1 MNLRMVTDANG
12 RELDLIGIFEKSHG
26 RECVDVDG
34 FAYWEFDQ
42 PEKVLEQVVTEGEMF
57 GFVLHG
63 GTNRINGEIIPKTAK
78 DLIREQGRRLAIYAT
93 NNPAK
98 VMFWALTGGTGDRG
112 RKEIGG
118 RLKID
123 DDKKISYEN
132 LRFVVENKSHVREM
146 GWVYI
151 FENSGWEYSL
161 GEYLSYESKTPVAII
176 KINRNDFKYP
186 IEVAPI
192 ARENIQV
199 K

>member
-1 MNLRMVTDANG
+1 METETINRGAS
-12 RELDLIGIFEKSHG
+12 LIDIFERNRGKKV
-26 RECVDVDG
+26 VDVDG

-42 PEKVLEQVVTEGEMF
+42 PEEVLEQVVTDGKMF
-57 GFVLHG
+57 EFVLHG
-63 GTNRINGEIIPKTAK
+63 GTNRIKGEVVPKTAR
-78 DLIREQGRRLAIYAT
+78 DLIREQGKRLAIYAT

-118 RLKID
+118 KLKID
-123 DDKKISYEN
+123 DEKKISYEN
-132 LRFVVENKSHVREM
+132 LRFVVENESQIREM

-161 GEYLSYESKTPVAII
+161 GEYLSYEPRTPVVVV
-176 KINRNDFKYP
+176 KINRNDFKYL

-192 ARENIQV
+192 ARENIEV

>member
-1 MNLRMVTDANG
+1 METETINRGAS
-12 RELDLIGIFEKSHG
+12 LIDIFERNHG
-26 RECVDVDG
+26 RGIVDADG
-34 FAYWEFDQ
+34 FAYWEFDN
-42 PEKVLEQVVTEGEMF
+42 PEDVLEQVVTDGQLSE
-57 GFVLHG
+57 FVMHG
-63 GTNRINGEIIPKTAK
+63 GTNRINGEIIPKTAR
-78 DLIREQGRRLAIYAT
+78 DLTKEQGRRLAIYAT

-112 RKEIGG
+112 KKEIGG

-151 FENSGWEYSL
+151 FENSGWEYSS
-161 GEYLSYESKTPVAII
+161 GEYLSYESRKPVAVI
-176 KINRNDFKYP
+176 KINRSDFKYP

-192 ARENIQV
+192 ARGNIQV

>member
-1 MNLRMVTDANG
+1 METETINRGAS
-12 RELDLIGIFEKSHG
+12 LIDIFERNRGK
-26 RECVDVDG
+26 EVVDVDG
-34 FAYWEFDQ
+34 FAYWEFDN
-42 PEKVLEQVVTEGEMF
+42 PEEVLEQVITEGKMF
-57 GFVLHG
+57 EFVLHG
-63 GTNRINGEIIPKTAK
+63 GTNRINGKVIPKTAK

-98 VMFWALTGGTGDRG
+98 AMFWALTGGTGDRG

-118 RLKID
+118 KLKID

-132 LRFVVENKSHVREM
+132 IRFIVERESQIRQF
-146 GWVYI
+146 GWVYV
-151 FENSGWEYSL
+151 FEYSGWEYTL
-161 GEYLSYESKTPVAII
+161 GEYLSYESKTPVAIV
-176 KINRNDFKYP
+176 KIDRNDFKYP